1 MIQIRKFQESSAP
14 PLVELYLIDKS
25 IGLRVSR
32 EKELD
37 GADKWEHG
45 IVLDVNQ
52 DMLSE
57 ASGGMP
63 SNKGIQSQELV
74 MEEI

>member
-1 MIQIRKFQESSAP
+1 M
-14 PLVELYLIDKS
+14 
-25 IGLRVSR
+25 SR

-45 IVLDVNQ
+45 IVLDENQ

-57 ASGGMP
+57 ASDRTP
-63 SNKGIQSQELV
+63 SNKSMQGQELV
-74 MEEI
+74 MEEA